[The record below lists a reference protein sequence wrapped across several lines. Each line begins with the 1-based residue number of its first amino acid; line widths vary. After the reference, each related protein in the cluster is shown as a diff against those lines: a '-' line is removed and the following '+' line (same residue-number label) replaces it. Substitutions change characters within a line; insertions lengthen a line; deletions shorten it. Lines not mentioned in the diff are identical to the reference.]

1 VRSRFSAVPHF
12 AAPFPCIAQL
22 CSLAGV
28 PQGHRDPPRTDC
40 ARTKFVQAY
49 EEKIW
54 KPVKQYNTDMEILSS
69 KRQQRN
75 SLRLD
80 YDAAFRVAQG
90 YAKKPPRDPL
100 KKQKADQAK
109 ETTEVLFN
117 MVNQEV
123 SSRMKFFVDGR
134 VKFWSG
140 ILKAV
145 LELEALSGM
154 AVVRSM
160 PLAKLGHTIH
170 PQKSDLRCWCLCCR
184 TKPRCRS
191 SSSSRRGLRAASLPR
206 TSPKARAGP

>member
-1 VRSRFSAVPHF
+1 M
-12 AAPFPCIAQL
+12 
-22 CSLAGV
+22 